1 MLREELGLGRSFP
14 LRIQQLP
21 RPAIVPS
28 QRRTSSIGSCCSRVM
43 NSAGSSP
50 VSRRNSA
57 SAFSLR
63 CRPAPAGLIAEG
75 MVGWVLNGN
84 GISEQRQLRGLRLD
98 AFQAQ
103 MSPLE
108 TYS

>member
-1 MLREELGLGRSFP
+1 
-14 LRIQQLP
+14 
-21 RPAIVPS
+21 
-28 QRRTSSIGSCCSRVM
+28 
-43 NSAGSSP
+43 
-50 VSRRNSA
+50 
-57 SAFSLR
+57 
-63 CRPAPAGLIAEG
+63 